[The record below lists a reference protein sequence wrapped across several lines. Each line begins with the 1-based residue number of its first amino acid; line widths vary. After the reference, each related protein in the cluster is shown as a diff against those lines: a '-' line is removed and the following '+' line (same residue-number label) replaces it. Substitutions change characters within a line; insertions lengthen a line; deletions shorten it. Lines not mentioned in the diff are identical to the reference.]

1 MLSSRAP
8 RRNSRKRHCEER
20 SDEAIQTFLCC
31 CLDCFA
37 EPVIGRRFA
46 PTRWLA
52 MTLKLVWMQRQLLL
66 FALAALT
73 SMSALPAGTA
83 YAVYPERTIR
93 IVVPFA
99 PGGGT
104 DVIARTLAQEMA
116 KDLGA
121 TMIIENRP
129 GAGTIIGTQSVAAS
143 EPDGYTL
150 LMGTFANAVNPSLN
164 SKLPYDPHKDF
175 AAVALV
181 ARSFNIVVVNT
192 ASPIKSIADLIA
204 AARAD
209 PDKLSYGTYGT
220 GTSAHLAGELFKSM
234 AKVNLTT
241 VPYKGAAPAIT
252 DLLGGQIQVM
262 FTTVASAASL
272 IAGGQLRALAVTSA
286 QRSPAFPEL
295 PTVAE
300 SGLPGYSAESW
311 YGLYAPAKTP
321 AEVIDRLNK
330 SAATAVRSEAFR
342 KLGVNEGLV
351 MVAGP
356 PAELDSYVR
365 GEEER
370 WRKVISDANIR
381 IE

>member
-1 MLSSRAP
+1 MSFRRISKATVMLS
-8 RRNSRKRHCEER
+8 
-20 SDEAIQTFLCC
+20 
-31 CLDCFA
+31 
-37 EPVIGRRFA
+37 
-46 PTRWLA
+46 
-52 MTLKLVWMQRQLLL
+52 
-66 FALAALT
+66 ALAALVLL
-73 SMSALPAGTA
+73 SALANDKA
-83 YAVYPERTIR
+83 LALYPERIIR

-121 TMIIENRP
+121 TVIIENKP
-129 GAGTIIGTQSVAAS
+129 GAGTIIGTQAVATS

-164 SKLPYDPHKDF
+164 AKLPYDPHKDF
-175 AAVALV
+175 VPAALI
-181 ARSFNIVVVNT
+181 ARSFNIVVVNPK
-192 ASPIKSIADLIA
+192 SPFQSIADLIA
-204 AARAD
+204 AANAE
-209 PDKLSYGTYGT
+209 PDKLSYGTFGT
-220 GTSAHLAGELFKSM
+220 GTSAHLAGELFKNM

-286 QRSPAFPEL
+286 ERSPAFPEL

-300 SGLPGYSAESW
+300 AGVPGYAAESW
-311 YGLYAPAKTP
+311 YGLFAPARTP
-321 AEVIDRLNK
+321 ADVIDRLNK
-330 SAATAVRSEAFR
+330 SAALAVQSEAFKR
-342 KLGVNEGLV
+342 LGVNEGLV
-351 MVAGP
+351 MVARP
-356 PAELDSYVR
+356 PEELDRYFR
-365 GEEER
+365 GEEEH
-370 WRKVISDANIR
+370 WRKVIQDAGIR

>member
-1 MLSSRAP
+1 MSRRSNVKA
-8 RRNSRKRHCEER
+8 SR
-20 SDEAIQTFLCC
+20 
-31 CLDCFA
+31 
-37 EPVIGRRFA
+37 
-46 PTRWLA
+46 
-52 MTLKLVWMQRQLLL
+52 LL
-66 FALAALT
+66 FALAAW
-73 SMSALPAGTA
+73 ALISVLPVNDAFA
-83 YAVYPERTIR
+83 AYPEKTIR

-121 TMIIENRP
+121 TIIIENKP
-129 GAGTIIGTQSVAAS
+129 GAGTIIGTQTVAAS

-175 AAVALV
+175 TPVALV
-181 ARSFNIVVVNT
+181 ARSFNIVVVNPS
-192 ASPIKSIADLIA
+192 SPVKSIADLIA
-204 AARAD
+204 TAKSD
-209 PDKLSYGTYGT
+209 PNRISYGTYGT
-220 GTSAHLAGELFKSM
+220 GTSAHLAGELFKSLT
-234 AKVNLTT
+234 KVNLTT

-272 IAGGQLRALAVTSA
+272 IAAGQLRALAVTSA
-286 QRSPAFPEL
+286 ERSPAFPEI

-300 SGLPGYSAESW
+300 AGVPGYAAESW

-321 AEVIDRLNK
+321 VEIIDRLNK
-330 SAATAVRSEAFR
+330 SAARAVQSEAFKR
-342 KLGVNEGLV
+342 LGVNEGLV
-351 MVAGP
+351 MVASP
-356 PAELDSYVR
+356 PAELDRYVR

-370 WRKVISDANIR
+370 WRKVIQDANIR

>member
-1 MLSSRAP
+1 MSCRPA
-8 RRNSRKRHCEER
+8 RQ
-20 SDEAIQTFLCC
+20 AFFL
-31 CLDCFA
+31 L
-37 EPVIGRRFA
+37 
-46 PTRWLA
+46 
-52 MTLKLVWMQRQLLL
+52 
-66 FALAALT
+66 ALAAWALI
-73 SMSALPAGTA
+73 SALPVNDAFA
-83 YAVYPERTIR
+83 LYPEKTIR

-121 TMIIENRP
+121 TIIIENKP
-129 GAGTIIGTQSVAAS
+129 GAGTVIGTQTVATS

-164 SKLPYDPHKDF
+164 AKLPYDSHRDF
-175 AAVALV
+175 AAVALI
-181 ARSFNIVVVNT
+181 ARSFNIVVVNPG
-192 ASPIKSIADLIA
+192 SPIKSIADLIGA
-204 AARAD
+204 AKSD
-209 PDKLSYGTYGT
+209 PAKHSYGTYGT
-220 GTSAHLAGELFKSM
+220 GTSAHLAGELFKTM

-272 IAGGQLRALAVTSA
+272 IAAGQLRALAVTSA
-286 QRSPAFPEL
+286 QRSPAFPDL

-300 SGLPGYSAESW
+300 AGVPGYAAESW

-321 AEVIDRLNK
+321 AEIIDRLNG
-330 SAATAVRSEAFR
+330 SAAKAVQSEAFR

-351 MVAGP
+351 MIGGP
-356 PAELDSYVR
+356 PAELDRYVR

-370 WRKVISDANIR
+370 WRKVIQDANIR

>member
-1 MLSSRAP
+1 
-8 RRNSRKRHCEER
+8 
-20 SDEAIQTFLCC
+20 
-31 CLDCFA
+31 
-37 EPVIGRRFA
+37 
-46 PTRWLA
+46 
-52 MTLKLVWMQRQLLL
+52 
-66 FALAALT
+66 
-73 SMSALPAGTA
+73 MSALPVNTA
-83 YAVYPERTIR
+83 FAAYPERTIR

-121 TMIIENRP
+121 TMIIENKP

-204 AARAD
+204 AAKVD
-209 PDKLSYGTYGT
+209 PNKLSYGTYGT

-286 QRSPAFPEL
+286 ERSPAFPEL

-300 SGLPGYSAESW
+300 SGVPGYSAESW

-321 AEVIDRLNK
+321 AEIIDRLNK
-330 SAATAVRSEAFR
+330 SAATAVRSEAFK

-351 MVAGP
+351 MVASP
-356 PAELDSYVR
+356 PAELDRYVR

-370 WRKVISDANIR
+370 WRRVISDANIR